1 MGLNPEICELCP
13 RRCGVNRAAGELGV
27 CGANDELLVA
37 RAALHFWEEPPISG
51 EAGSG
56 TIFFS
61 HCPLHCS
68 YCQNTVIAHGET
80 GRSVT
85 VDRLAEMCLDLQ
97 SQGAMNVNMVTPT
110 HYAPFVRAAVKEAR
124 GRGLHLPIVWNTG
137 GYETVDA
144 VRENIGT
151 VDVYLTDFKYAD
163 PLLGARYSSVP
174 DYPQRALEALEAMV
188 EVVGAPRYDTY
199 GGCERMISGVVVRHL
214 LLPGCLEDSANVVR
228 MLHERFGSSIRMSLM
243 NQYTPVLAS
252 AAEAGNLEAR
262 RVLGKCPEL
271 ALTVSGEEYDA
282 LLDLADSIGVEDYFW
297 QEGGACEESFIPPF
311 DGTGV

>member
-1 MGLNPEICELCP
+1 MNPEICELCP

-124 GRGLHLPIVWNTG
+124 G
-137 GYETVDA
+137 
-144 VRENIGT
+144 
-151 VDVYLTDFKYAD
+151 
-163 PLLGARYSSVP
+163 
-174 DYPQRALEALEAMV
+174 
-188 EVVGAPRYDTY
+188 
-199 GGCERMISGVVVRHL
+199 
-214 LLPGCLEDSANVVR
+214 
-228 MLHERFGSSIRMSLM
+228 
-243 NQYTPVLAS
+243 
-252 AAEAGNLEAR
+252 
-262 RVLGKCPEL
+262 
-271 ALTVSGEEYDA
+271 
-282 LLDLADSIGVEDYFW
+282 
-297 QEGGACEESFIPPF
+297 
-311 DGTGV
+311 